1 MDLGAMAVCADWEN
15 VNGLNPLLH
24 EPSEPS
30 EPPVVKTSPER
41 LTRALHPAPIEDAY
55 HGAVFGN
62 LGIALPC
69 ADRRLRHRPFAR
81 TGQAKTPRQQAVV
94 CPECKMVAVP
104 IQGRQVATQKL
115 HFKEK
120 PFKCPVFHLP
130 HRMRSPFSLNESP
143 PMSKSPCPDTRR
155 PLADSSSTVHRDATC
170 APCVPPINNGSSA
183 SATRNRNA
191 SDELVVTEAPPP
203 TATGG
208 SPPECPRQLVLQ
220 VSSDPQVQ
228 LALDEEAL

>member
-1 MDLGAMAVCADWEN
+1 VPGVQDGCGW
-15 VNGLNPLLH
+15 
-24 EPSEPS
+24 
-30 EPPVVKTSPER
+30 
-41 LTRALHPAPIEDAY
+41 
-55 HGAVFGN
+55 
-62 LGIALPC
+62 
-69 ADRRLRHRPFAR
+69 LRSLFKE
-81 TGQAKTPRQQAVV
+81 G
-94 CPECKMVAVP
+94 
-104 IQGRQVATQKL
+104 KL
-115 HFKEK
+115 QHKCSICKEK

>member
-1 MDLGAMAVCADWEN
+1 MSVKLRVGVKEWLTKGRMDLGAMAVCTDWEN

-120 PFKCPVFHLP
+120 PFKCEGASVTTQLPFTSQRYVF
-130 HRMRSPFSLNESP
+130 SG
-143 PMSKSPCPDTRR
+143 R
-155 PLADSSSTVHRDATC
+155 P
-170 APCVPPINNGSSA
+170 
-183 SATRNRNA
+183 
-191 SDELVVTEAPPP
+191 
-203 TATGG
+203 ATGDNR
-208 SPPECPRQLVLQ
+208 SNRR
-220 VSSDPQVQ
+220 
-228 LALDEEAL
+228 